1 MNAHPRRSIRRYRW
15 ALLLPVL
22 LLADMAFA
30 DTFTF
35 RDNNALPSGGGKSI
49 CSGSWSRSG
58 SVFTCSGTLTLDAGD
73 ILEVRTGGGES
84 LTDITIVAN
93 SISLSSNTIGT
104 AAKNISLQTSFGNIT
119 ATGTNS
125 IAGSVTTSSG
135 AINLSGTSVSGSV
148 TGSGTATLS
157 GGSIAGNLSIAGN
170 ITSNGTTIGGNVA
183 SNFGVISLTAGSV
196 GGAVSSGGSINTN
209 GTLVNGSLTSNSG
222 TVNLSGGSVG
232 GVVRS
237 GCCNVT
243 TNGTDLLAGAR
254 SDSSGL
260 SITGGTIAGSFV
272 AANNPAIFSGVTMTS
287 GSVSGASTVTFSNSA
302 VGSAQNSVTVT
313 SVSGPVTLNNSTVY
327 GNLTAPSYSTIFVN
341 SPSTVIGTCVPNS
354 TPANACSPSNGAVTE
369 ILSWSLDEAAWSGA
383 ANEVVDASGNG
394 LNGSVFN
401 GANTADGA
409 PALPAQNSLGTC
421 AYGSFNSAA
430 NQYVQRAHND
440 LLTLQDRFTIGLWVK
455 PNTLPASG
463 LMSILSKDENYEFH
477 LKPNGTVNW
486 WWQTTGPNATREFD
500 SNVALTPG
508 QWSHVLIRFAPGDQR
523 IYING
528 NLAGQANFS
537 GTPRANSDPL
547 QLGQDQGLAGRYFN
561 GQLDELRIYSGAL
574 SEAAISALVAER
586 HQCELALQC
595 FNDDFG
601 RASLGGDWSVASR
614 GATAFTPTI
623 ASARMRLTSNQGNVA
638 TSSTL
643 QRLFPAAGNYIQLQF
658 KHYAYNGS
666 GADGIAVVLS
676 DASITPQ
683 PGAFGGPLGYGTRG
697 DAANPGFAGGW
708 LGVGIDEYGNFST
721 EGGSPDDGPGQRND
735 SVAIRGSGSGSAGYR
750 YIAGTPANLNPA
762 IDAAAS
768 TSAGPG
774 HTYRITVDGRVD
786 GQALVTVERDS
797 GAGFM
802 VLPNLDA
809 VNALAAFGQ
818 AALPE
823 NFYLSL
829 TGSTGGSTNIHEL
842 DDLQVCATTINPV
855 DQQVDHFEF
864 LYVDPALTCNPHPIT
879 IRACRNADCSS
890 LYTGPVSVTLAPS
903 SGWNATGDASVSD
916 GNLLEFQGGVANLRL
931 GHSVAEV
938 VTVGASF
945 PTPPVAPNSQT
956 LCSTPNCQITYADS
970 GFLIDVPNTLAAK
983 PTPASITAVRRS
995 PDAPR
1000 DCVPTFQGVDRT
1012 ISLTSAY
1019 TNPAIGSRAVMV
1031 SDSGSAAT
1039 ATPTSIALSFDAT
1052 GRAPFSVRYEDA
1064 GLITLSASYIGSEG
1078 TGDAGVALVGS
1089 DTFVSKPYGLLLQT
1103 NTSSS
1108 CTDPDITCPVFSDD
1122 VRAGD
1127 PFDLHISAVAWQR
1140 DGEALT
1146 ATELADNLITPN
1158 FQMDDI
1164 GLSSLVV
1171 GPSNG
1176 VNGEVM
1182 PGNYDHLQVE
1192 TTTVPTA
1199 ISEVGVFNLIAT
1211 PMADYIEEGE
1221 VVSGGTSG
1229 LVGRFIPA
1237 YLSASGSAS
1246 LTPSCGSAFSYQGQ
1260 PMEFAAS
1267 REPLLTVSGH
1277 NRQGAVTQNYDRGA
1291 FWRLSAPA
1299 VGSYS
1304 STTGTSVDPRL
1315 VTQGTVNLSTEGADD
1330 GDGARGYRWSGEQL
1344 LYSPAAVPVADDV
1357 PFMARV
1363 NQTFVAASLTDAD
1376 GACYGTGAACEDFS
1390 YPFTDDPGSEVR
1402 LGRLRISNAHGSELQ
1417 ALSLPLTVESWQ
1429 ATAMGSSF
1437 APEGLDNC
1445 TVALLGAPVLDSF
1458 SGNLTAGE
1466 TTASLSGPA
1475 AGIGVIGL
1483 TAPGAGND
1491 GSVRLS
1497 FAGLPAPALP
1507 PTWLHYDWN
1516 GNGREMAK
1524 GLATFGIYRGAA
1536 PLIFRR
1542 EMYR

>member
-1 MNAHPRRSIRRYRW
+1 MNAHFRGSARGYSW
-15 ALLLPVL
+15 ALLLVL

-125 IAGSVTTSSG
+125 IAGSVTTASG

-183 SNFGVISLTAGSV
+183 SNFGAISLTAGSV

-222 TVNLSGGSVG
+222 TVNLSGGSIG

-327 GNLTAPSYSTIFVN
+327 GDLTAPSYSTIFVN

-528 NLAGQANFS
+528 NLAGQASFS

-842 DDLQVCATTINPV
+842 DDLQVCATTINPITE
-855 DQQVDHFEF
+855 QIDHFDF
-864 LYVDPALTCNPHPIT
+864 AYANPALTCSPQQVIV
-879 IRACRNADCSS
+879 RACLSADCSS
-890 LYTGPVSVTLAPS
+890 LYTDPVTMTLAPAAGWTATAPAS
-903 SGWNATGDASVSD
+903 LAGNVLSFSGGSAVLQLRNTAIG
-916 GNLLEFQGGVANLRL
+916 QVAI
-931 GHSVAEV
+931 
-938 VTVGASF
+938 GAAALT
-945 PTPPVAPNSQT
+945 PTAKPNSQT
-956 LCSTPNCQITYADS
+956 TCSTAGCLIDFLDS
-970 GFLIDVPNTLAAK
+970 GFIFDVPTLLANKESAD
-983 PTPASITAVRRS
+983 IGLFAVRK
-995 PDAPR
+995 DDTTEA
-1000 DCVPTFQGVDRT
+1000 CVPAFESGTRT
-1012 ISLTSAY
+1012 LQFWADY
-1019 TNPAIGSRAVMV
+1019 DDP
-1031 SDSGSAAT
+1031 DSGTRPVRVNGTPVAGSLPGTDIDLVFSAGAQT
-1039 ATPTSIALSFDAT
+1039 TINVHYA
-1052 GRAPFSVRYEDA
+1052 DA
-1064 GLITLSASYIGSEG
+1064 GLMTLNARYAPTSGEE
-1078 TGDAGVALVGS
+1078 AGLVMS
-1089 DTFVSKPYGLLLQT
+1089 RADSFVSKPVGL
-1103 NTSSS
+1103 
-1108 CTDPDITCPVFSDD
+1108 CVYSDSPNSD
-1122 VRAGD
+1122 CAAGD
-1127 PFDLHISAVAWQR
+1127 AGCSAFVAAGDGFRLRVRGATWEADGDTDFCDNGTTPNYRQS
-1140 DGEALT
+1140 DIALASTLIAPAGGAAATLGTETVDIVDAGLGEAVLT
-1146 ATELADNLITPN
+1146 G
-1158 FQMDDI
+1158 Q
-1164 GLSSLVV
+1164 SL
-1171 GPSNG
+1171 
-1176 VNGEVM
+1176 
-1182 PGNYDHLQVE
+1182 
-1192 TTTVPTA
+1192 
-1199 ISEVGVFNLIAT
+1199 SEVGVFTISAT
-1211 PMADYIEEGE
+1211 PPVNGYFSETVGP
-1221 VVSGGTSG
+1221 GTSAN
-1229 LVGRFIPA
+1229 LGRFYPA
-1237 YLSASGSAS
+1237 SFELADPS
-1246 LTPSCGSAFSYQGQ
+1246 LTPACGTSTYAGLIAQPGPPAQAQKTGQSFAFNGSLSA
-1260 PMEFAAS
+1260 
-1267 REPLLTVSGH
+1267 L
-1277 NRQGAVTQNYDRGA
+1277 NRAGAVTRNYTGA
-1291 FWRLSAPA
+1291 FAKLSGADIAYSDPGGMGIIAVSGTDLSA
-1299 VGSYS
+1299 GSAGNGHFDYVANDAGFLFNAPRAPYDLAIL
-1304 STTGTSVDPRL
+1304 TTATDSDGVTGSVLDAATS
-1315 VTQGTVNLSTEGADD
+1315 
-1330 GDGARGYRWSGEQL
+1330 
-1344 LYSPAAVPVADDV
+1344 
-1357 PFMARV
+1357 
-1363 NQTFVAASLTDAD
+1363 
-1376 GACYGTGAACEDFS
+1376 DF
-1390 YPFTDDPGSEVR
+1390 R
-1402 LGRLRISNAHGSELQ
+1402 LGQARIGNAHGSELQ
-1417 ALSLPLTVESWQ
+1417 DLAVPFTAAYFTGSGYAPNPLDSC
-1429 ATAMGSSF
+1429 SDF
-1437 APEGLDNC
+1437 AA
-1445 TVALLGAPVLDSF
+1445 VALGTYQRSDSGSGVPTLG
-1458 SGNLTAGE
+1458 
-1466 TTASLSGPA
+1466 SGPYVA
-1475 AGIGVIGL
+1475 LTGL
-1483 TAPGAGND
+1483 GNYLLSAPGAASS
-1491 GSVRLS
+1491 GSMPLTY
-1497 FAGLPAPALP
+1497 AAPA
-1507 PTWLHYDWN
+1507 WLKFDWN
-1516 GNGREMAK
+1516 GDGVLDDPS

-1542 EMYR
+1542 ELYR

>member
-58 SVFTCSGTLTLDAGD
+58 SVFICSGTLTLDAGD

-125 IAGSVTTSSG
+125 IAGSVTTASG

-170 ITSNGTTIGGNVA
+170 ITTNGTVITGNVA
-183 SNFGVISLTAGSV
+183 SSYGVISLTAGSV

-222 TVNLSGGSVG
+222 TVNLSGGSIG

-254 SDSSGL
+254 LDSSGL

-354 TPANACSPSNGAVTE
+354 TPANACSPANGAVTE

-528 NLAGQANFS
+528 NLAGQASFS

-842 DDLQVCATTINPV
+842 DDLQVCATTINPITE
-855 DQQVDHFEF
+855 QIDHFDF
-864 LYVDPALTCNPHPIT
+864 AYANPALTCSPQEVIV
-879 IRACRNADCSS
+879 RACLNADCSS
-890 LYTGPVSVTLAPS
+890 LYTDPVTMTLAPAAGWTATAPAS
-903 SGWNATGDASVSD
+903 LAGNVLSFSGGSAVLQLRNTAIG
-916 GNLLEFQGGVANLRL
+916 QVAI
-931 GHSVAEV
+931 
-938 VTVGASF
+938 GAAALT
-945 PTPPVAPNSQT
+945 PTAKPNSQT
-956 LCSTPNCQITYADS
+956 TCSTAGCLIDFLDS
-970 GFLIDVPNTLAAK
+970 GFIFDVPTLLANKESAD
-983 PTPASITAVRRS
+983 IGLFAVRK
-995 PDAPR
+995 DDTTEA
-1000 DCVPTFQGVDRT
+1000 CVPAFESGTRT
-1012 ISLTSAY
+1012 LQFWSDYSDPNSGARPVRVNGTPVAGSLPGTDIDLVFSAGAQTTINVHY
-1019 TNPAIGSRAVMV
+1019 A
-1031 SDSGSAAT
+1031 
-1039 ATPTSIALSFDAT
+1039 
-1052 GRAPFSVRYEDA
+1052 DA
-1064 GLITLSASYIGSEG
+1064 GLMTLNARYAPTSGEE
-1078 TGDAGVALVGS
+1078 AGLVMS
-1089 DTFVSKPYGLLLQT
+1089 RADSFVSKPVGL
-1103 NTSSS
+1103 
-1108 CTDPDITCPVFSDD
+1108 CVYSDSPHSD
-1122 VRAGD
+1122 CAAGD
-1127 PFDLHISAVAWQR
+1127 AGCSAFVAAGDGFRLRVRGATWEADGDTDFCDNGTTPNYRQGGIVLASTLIAPAGG
-1140 DGEALT
+1140 DAATLGTESLDIDAAGAGEAILT
-1146 ATELADNLITPN
+1146 G
-1158 FQMDDI
+1158 Q
-1164 GLSSLVV
+1164 SL
-1171 GPSNG
+1171 
-1176 VNGEVM
+1176 
-1182 PGNYDHLQVE
+1182 
-1192 TTTVPTA
+1192 
-1199 ISEVGVFNLIAT
+1199 SEVGVFTISAT
-1211 PMADYIEEGE
+1211 PPVNGYFSETVGPG
-1221 VVSGGTSG
+1221 VSAN
-1229 LVGRFIPA
+1229 LGRFYPA
-1237 YLSASGSAS
+1237 SFELADPS
-1246 LTPSCGSAFSYQGQ
+1246 LTPACGTSTYAGLIAQPGPPAQAQKAGQSFAFNGSLSA
-1260 PMEFAAS
+1260 
-1267 REPLLTVSGH
+1267 L
-1277 NRQGAVTQNYDRGA
+1277 NRAGAVTRNYTGA
-1291 FWRLSAPA
+1291 FAKLSGADIAYSDPGGMGIIAVSGTDLSA
-1299 VGSYS
+1299 GSAGNGHFDYVANDAGFLFNAPRAPYDLAIL
-1304 STTGTSVDPRL
+1304 TTATDSDGVTGSVLDAETS
-1315 VTQGTVNLSTEGADD
+1315 
-1330 GDGARGYRWSGEQL
+1330 
-1344 LYSPAAVPVADDV
+1344 
-1357 PFMARV
+1357 
-1363 NQTFVAASLTDAD
+1363 
-1376 GACYGTGAACEDFS
+1376 DF
-1390 YPFTDDPGSEVR
+1390 R
-1402 LGRLRISNAHGSELQ
+1402 LGQARIGNAHGSELQ
-1417 ALSLPLTVESWQ
+1417 DLAVPFTAAYFTGSGYAPNPLDSCSDFAAVTLGTYRRSDS
-1429 ATAMGSSF
+1429 GSGVPTLGSG
-1437 APEGLDNC
+1437 PY
-1445 TVALLGAPVLDSF
+1445 VALTGLGNYL
-1458 SGNLTAGE
+1458 
-1466 TTASLSGPA
+1466 LS
-1475 AGIGVIGL
+1475 
-1483 TAPGAGND
+1483 APGAASS
-1491 GSVRLS
+1491 GSMPLTY
-1497 FAGLPAPALP
+1497 AAPA
-1507 PTWLHYDWN
+1507 WLKFDWN
-1516 GNGREMAK
+1516 GDGVLDDPS

-1542 EMYR
+1542 ELYR

>member
-125 IAGSVTTSSG
+125 IAGSVTTASG

-222 TVNLSGGSVG
+222 TVNLSGGSIG

-354 TPANACSPSNGAVTE
+354 TPANACSPANGAVTE

-486 WWQTTGPNATREFD
+486 WWQTTANATRQFD
-500 SNVALTPG
+500 SSVALTPG

-528 NLAGQANFS
+528 NLAGQASFS

-623 ASARMRLTSNQGNVA
+623 ASARMRLTSNQSNVA

-643 QRLFPAAGNYIQLQF
+643 QRLFPAAGNYIQVQF

-676 DASITPQ
+676 DASVTPQ

-735 SVAIRGSGSGSAGYR
+735 SVAIRGSGSGSEGYR

-797 GAGFM
+797 GAGFE

-809 VNALAAFGQ
+809 VDVLTAFGQ
-818 AALPE
+818 AALPD
-823 NFYLSL
+823 NLYLSL

-842 DDLQVCATTINPV
+842 DDLQVCATAINPI
-855 DQQVDHFEF
+855 DQQVHHFE
-864 LYVDPALTCNPHPIT
+864 LVYSNPALTCNPQPIT
-879 IRACRNADCSS
+879 VRACRNADCSL
-890 LYTGPVSVTLAPS
+890 LYTDPVNVTLAPS
-903 SGWNATGDASVSD
+903 SGWNATGGGAITS
-916 GNLLEFQGGVANLRL
+916 GNNLEFEGGVANLKL

-938 VTVGASF
+938 VTVGASL
-945 PTPPVAPNSQT
+945 PPPMQSNSQT
-956 LCSTPNCQITYADS
+956 VCSTIDCQITYADS

-983 PTPASITAVRRS
+983 LTPASITAVRKS
-995 PDAPR
+995 DDAPV
-1000 DCVPTFQGVDRT
+1000 CVPTFQGVERT
-1012 ISLTSAY
+1012 ISFTSVY
-1019 TNPAIGSRAVMV
+1019 TNPATGTRDVLV
-1031 SDSGSAAT
+1031 SAGDSAET
-1039 ATPTSIALSFDAT
+1039 DTPASIALSFDAT
-1052 GRAPFSVRYEDA
+1052 GRAPFFVRYEDA

-1078 TGDAGVALVGS
+1078 TGDAGVVLVGS

-1108 CTDPDITCPVFSDD
+1108 CTDPDLTCPLFPGG

-1127 PFDLHISAVAWQR
+1127 PFDLRISAVAWQS

-1146 ATELADNLITPN
+1146 ATDLADNLITPN

-1176 VNGEVM
+1176 VNGEVT
-1182 PGNYDHLQVE
+1182 PGNYDHLQIE

-1211 PMADYIEEGE
+1211 PTADYLEEGE

-1237 YLSASGSAS
+1237 YLNASGNAS
-1246 LTPSCGSAFSYQGQ
+1246 LTGSCGTFSYQGQ
-1260 PMEFAAS
+1260 PMDFAPT
-1267 REPLLTVSGH
+1267 REPLLTVSGY
-1277 NRQGAVTQNYDRGA
+1277 NRLGAVTQNYDRGD
-1291 FWRLSAPA
+1291 FWRLVAPA

-1304 STTGTSVDPRL
+1304 STTGLTVDAHL
-1315 VTQGTVNLSTEGADD
+1315 VTQGTAGLSVEGADN
-1330 GDGARGYRWSGEQL
+1330 GDGTRSYRWSGEQL
-1344 LYSPAAVPVADDV
+1344 LYTPAALPSADDV
-1357 PFMARV
+1357 PFMAAIS
-1363 NQTFVAASLTDAD
+1363 QSFSAASLTDAD
-1376 GACYGTGAACEDFS
+1376 GACYGAGVACEDFS
-1390 YPFTDDPGSEVR
+1390 YAFTNDPGSEVR
-1402 LGRLRISNAHGSELQ
+1402 LGRLRIGNAHGSELQ
-1417 ALSLPLTVESWQ
+1417 ALNLPLTVESWQ
-1429 ATAMGSSF
+1429 ATATGNSF

-1445 TVALLGAPVLDSF
+1445 TAAVLGAPVLDPFTGS
-1458 SGNLTAGE
+1458 LAAGE
-1466 TTASLSGPA
+1466 TTPSLSGPT
-1475 AGIGVIGL
+1475 AGSGLVGL
-1483 TAPGAGND
+1483 TAPGAGNE
-1491 GSVRLS
+1491 GSVRVS
-1497 FAGLPAPALP
+1497 FLPALP
-1507 PTWLHYDWN
+1507 PTWLYYDWS
-1516 GNGREMAK
+1516 GSGREMAS

-1542 EMYR
+1542 ELYR

>member
-1 MNAHPRRSIRRYRW
+1 MNAHFRGSARRYRW
-15 ALLLPVL
+15 ALSLPIL

-30 DTFTF
+30 ATYTF
-35 RDNNALPSGGGKSI
+35 RDNNATPSGGGSSI
-49 CSGSWSRSG
+49 CSGNWSSSG
-58 SVFTCSGTLTLDAGD
+58 SVFTCNGTLTLDAGD
-73 ILEVRTGGGES
+73 VLRVRTSASES
-84 LTDITIVAN
+84 LTDITIVAT

-125 IAGSVTTSSG
+125 IAGSVTTASG
-135 AINLSGTSVSGSV
+135 VINLAGTAVSGSV
-148 TGSGTATLS
+148 SGNNTATLS
-157 GGSIAGNLSIAGN
+157 GGSVGGNLTIAGN
-170 ITSNGTTIGGNVA
+170 ISTNGTAIAGNVA
-183 SNFGVISLTAGSV
+183 SNFGIISLTAGSV

-209 GTLVNGSLTSNSG
+209 GTLIDGNLTSNSG
-222 TVNLSGGSVG
+222 TVDLSGGSVG
-232 GVVRS
+232 GLVRS

-243 TNGTDLLAGAR
+243 TNGTDLSAGAR

-260 SITGGTIAGSFV
+260 SITGGTIAGDFF
-272 AANNPAIFSGVTMTS
+272 AANNPATFSGVTMTS
-287 GSVSGASTVTFSNSA
+287 GSVSGASTVTFTDST
-302 VGSAQNSVTVT
+302 VGDAQNSVSVT

-327 GNLTAPSYSTIFVN
+327 GDLTAPGYSTIFVN

-354 TPANACSPSNGAVTE
+354 TPANACSPDNGAITE
-369 ILSWSLDEAAWSGA
+369 ILSWSLDESDWTGA
-383 ANEVVDASGNG
+383 ANEVIDSSGNG
-394 LNGSVFN
+394 LSGTVFN
-401 GANTADGA
+401 GANTADSA
-409 PALPAQNSLGTC
+409 PALPTQNSLGTC

-528 NLAGQANFS
+528 NLAGQASFS

-547 QLGQDQGLAGRYFN
+547 QLAADQNFVGRYFN

-574 SEAAISALVAER
+574 SEAAIDDLVAER
-586 HQCELALQC
+586 HQCELTLQC

-601 RASLGGDWSVASR
+601 RAGLGDDWAVASR

-643 QRLFPAAGNYIQLQF
+643 QRLFPAAGNYIQVQF

-676 DASITPQ
+676 DAGVTPQ

-721 EGGSPDDGPGQRND
+721 EGASPDDGPGQRPD
-735 SVAIRGSGSGSAGYR
+735 SVAIRGSGSESSGYR
-750 YIAGTPANLNPA
+750 YIAGTPAGLNPA
-762 IDAAAS
+762 VDNAASSAAA
-768 TSAGPG
+768 PG
-774 HTYRITVDGRVD
+774 HTYRITMDGRVD

-797 GAGFM
+797 GAGFV

-842 DDLQVCATTINPV
+842 DDLQVCATTINPIG
-855 DQQVDHFEF
+855 QQVHHFEF
-864 LYVDPALTCNPHPIT
+864 VYTNPALTCNPHPLT
-879 IRACRNADCSS
+879 VRACRNADCSS
-890 LYTGPVSVTLAPS
+890 LYTDPVSVTLAPS
-903 SGWNATGDASVSD
+903 SGWNATGSATITN
-916 GNLLEFQGGVANLRL
+916 GNILGFEGGVANLKL

-938 VTVGASF
+938 VTVGALDS
-945 PTPPVAPNSQT
+945 TPPKAPNSQT
-956 LCSTPNCQITYADS
+956 ICSTSNCQITYADS

-983 PTPASITAVRRS
+983 PTPSTIAAVRSSDDKRV
-995 PDAPR
+995 
-1000 DCVPTFQGVDRT
+1000 CLPTFEGVERT
-1012 ISLTSAY
+1012 ISFTSAY
-1019 TNPAIGSRAVMV
+1019 TNPVTGSRPVLV
-1031 SDSGSAAT
+1031 SDDNSAEAN
-1039 ATPTSIALSFDAT
+1039 TPTGIALSFDAT

-1103 NTSSS
+1103 NTSS
-1108 CTDPDITCPVFSDD
+1108 CTDPDITCPLFPDGFGVPGG

-1127 PFDLHISAVAWQR
+1127 PFDLRISAVAWQS

-1146 ATELADNLITPN
+1146 AAELADNLITPN
-1158 FQMDDI
+1158 FQMGDI

-1171 GPSNG
+1171 GPSGG
-1176 VNGEVM
+1176 VNGVVT
-1182 PGNYDHLQVE
+1182 PGDYDHLLGEV
-1192 TTTVPTA
+1192 TTVATA

-1211 PMADYIEEGE
+1211 PTADYIEEDE

-1237 YLSASGSAS
+1237 YLDATGSAS
-1246 LTPSCGSAFSYQGQ
+1246 LTPSCGGSFSYQGQ
-1260 PMEFAAS
+1260 PMNFAGS
-1267 REPLLTVSGH
+1267 REPLLTVSGR
-1277 NRQGAVTQNYDRGA
+1277 NRQGAVTQNYDRGD
-1291 FWRLSAPA
+1291 FWRLASPA

-1304 STTGTSVDPRL
+1304 SITGLAVDAHL
-1315 VTQGTVNLSTEGADD
+1315 VTQGTASLSVEGADN
-1330 GDGARGYRWSGEQL
+1330 GDGVRGYRWSGEQL
-1344 LYSPAAVPVADDV
+1344 LYTPAALPSADDL
-1357 PFMARV
+1357 PFMAAIS
-1363 NQTFVAASLTDAD
+1363 QSFSAASLTDAD
-1376 GACYGTGAACEDFS
+1376 GACYGSGAACEDFT

-1402 LGRLRISNAHGSELQ
+1402 LGRLRIGNAHGSELQ

-1429 ATAMGSSF
+1429 ATAGGNSF

-1445 TVALLGAPVLDSF
+1445 TAAVLGAPVLDGFTGS
-1458 SGNLTAGE
+1458 LAAGE
-1466 TTASLSGPA
+1466 TTPSLSGPT
-1475 AGIGVIGL
+1475 AGSGLVGL
-1483 TAPGAGND
+1483 TAPGAGNE
-1491 GSVRLS
+1491 GSVRVS
-1497 FAGLPAPALP
+1497 FLPALP
-1507 PTWLHYDWN
+1507 PTWLYYDWN
-1516 GNGREMAK
+1516 GNGREMAS
-1524 GLATFGIYRGAA
+1524 GLATFGIYRGAT

-1542 EMYR
+1542 ELYR